1 MLSIP
6 PLYPLLLS
14 LAVIIACIV
23 TDLKCRQISPL
34 ICLLFVLLSLL
45 DPQKNYLFA
54 FGGAF
59 LGFFPLFIIALFGSG
74 GGGDAL
80 LAGTL
85 GFILPFRFAA
95 YLLLLASILYVLIL
109 AVLVWK
115 KKNRKLQLPYA
126 PFLGAGWLIMLIIS
140 LFTGGGAMT

>member
-95 YLLLLASILYVLIL
+95 YLLLLASILYVVIL

-126 PFLGAGWLIMLIIS
+126 PFLGSGWLIVLIIS
-140 LFTGGGAMT
+140 LFTGGGAMI

>member
-34 ICLLFVLLSLL
+34 ICLLFVLLSLF

-126 PFLGAGWLIMLIIS
+126 PFLGSGWLIVLITS
-140 LFTGGGAMT
+140 LFTGGGAMI

>member
-126 PFLGAGWLIMLIIS
+126 PFLGSGWLIVLITY
-140 LFTGGGAMT
+140 LFTGGGAMK

>member
-34 ICLLFVLLSLL
+34 ICLLFVLLSLFA
-45 DPQKNYLFA
+45 PQKNYLFA

-126 PFLGAGWLIMLIIS
+126 PFLGAGWLIVLIIS
-140 LFTGGGAMT
+140 LFTDGGTMI

>member
-1 MLSIP
+1 MRGEI
-6 PLYPLLLS
+6 YT
-14 LAVIIACIV
+14 IEG
-23 TDLKCRQISPL
+23 KK
-34 ICLLFVLLSLL
+34 F
-45 DPQKNYLFA
+45 FA

-126 PFLGAGWLIMLIIS
+126 PFLGSGWLIVLITS
-140 LFTGGGAMT
+140 LFTGGGAMI

>member
-126 PFLGAGWLIMLIIS
+126 PFLGSGWLIVLITS
-140 LFTGGGAMT
+140 LFTGGGAMI

>member
-126 PFLGAGWLIMLIIS
+126 PFLGSGWLIVLIIS
-140 LFTGGGAMT
+140 LFTGGGAMI

>member
-126 PFLGAGWLIMLIIS
+126 PFLHQSQPL
-140 LFTGGGAMT
+140 

>member
-59 LGFFPLFIIALFGSG
+59 LGFFPPFIIALFGSD

-126 PFLGAGWLIMLIIS
+126 PFLGSGWLIVLITS
-140 LFTGGGAMT
+140 LFTGGGAMI

>member
-6 PLYPLLLS
+6 PVYPLLLS

-126 PFLGAGWLIMLIIS
+126 PFLGSGWLIVLITS
-140 LFTGGGAMT
+140 LFTGGGAMI

>member
-23 TDLKCRQISPL
+23 TDLKCRQISPV

-126 PFLGAGWLIMLIIS
+126 PFLGSGWLIVLITS
-140 LFTGGGAMT
+140 LFTGGGAMI